1 MLGSSFMRG
10 RLKNETR
17 TWEKKLND
25 MSELMEEVL
34 KVQRTWMYLEPIFGS
49 GDIMNTMPTEGK
61 MFNEVDTTWKT
72 TMKGIEEDPGIMELA
87 EKETIIT
94 QFVEA
99 NKKLDRIQKS
109 LSDYLEQKRLV
120 FARFFFLANEDLLQ
134 ILAQTKN
141 PRLVQ
146 AHMDKCFEGI
156 AKVVFNDD
164 DNVLG
169 MVSAE
174 KEVVDFLKKIDV
186 NEGDKKGNVENWMLE
201 IEAQM
206 IASLRQLAVKSSA
219 CYETTARTEWS
230 KMWPGQIVLASS
242 QIFWTTEVEA
252 AIRDGELDLY
262 VQKQQQQIEDIVL
275 MVRQPLKEQERI
287 TLKALVVIDV
297 HARDVVQRLIDLQIS
312 NIADFEWSS
321 QLRYYWE
328 EKDTLMVKMVT
339 AQIPYAYE
347 YLGNSPRLVIT

>member
-87 EKETIIT
+87 EKENIIT

-174 KEVVDFLKKIDV
+174 KEVVDFEKKIDV

-206 IASLRQLAVKSSA
+206 ISSLRHLALKSSA
-219 CYETTARTEWS
+219 CYETTPRTEWS

-262 VQKQQQQIEDIVL
+262 IQKQQQQIEDIVL

-297 HARDVVQRLIDLQIS
+297 HARDVVQKLIDLQIS

-328 EKDTLMVKMVT
+328 EKDVLMVKMVT